1 MSKPKFKEIN
11 GRLHKLI
18 NGKYVPQQE
27 MGFWDSDFIKNLFK
41 QPAPIKDQIE
51 GVRQNLTDAAWSL
64 KRNIPS
70 YHNIPENQFMAKLG
84 EIFSPE
90 SYSYQRDTKG
100 DILFEDGKPV
110 TQYQYR
116 VAGQRHLKDS
126 QLKIRQQREA
136 EAEEERRKQEE
147 IFQAG
152 EQKRIQNQIVKK
164 GEEEED
170 VIEDP
175 VEKSG
180 ETTVEKQAKKENKSG
195 EAQDPKTGWS
205 TVFTKDQEGKDLGVM
220 TRAARREWEIK
231 NWDSYSASK
240 APGKEIPKNTPVWD
254 FGIDMDEFNKRRRRS
269 LYKAGR

>member
-1 MSKPKFKEIN
+1 MSQPKFKTID

-27 MGFWDSDFIKNLFK
+27 MGFWDSDFIKNLYK

-70 YHNIPENQFMAKLG
+70 YQNIPENQFMAKLG

-116 VAGQRHLKDS
+116 VEGQQHLKDS
-126 QLKIRQQREA
+126 QLQIRQQREA
-136 EAEEERRKQEE
+136 EAEEERKKQEE
-147 IFQAG
+147 IFKAE
-152 EQKRIQNQIVKK
+152 EQERIKKRAEGGGDEPK
-164 GEEEED
+164 
-170 VIEDP
+170 DP
-175 VEKSG
+175 VEPSG
-180 ETTVEKQAKKENKSG
+180 ETNVEKQAKKENKSG

-220 TRAARREWEIK
+220 TRAERRQWEIK

-254 FGIDMDEFNKRRRRS
+254 FGIDMDEFNKRRRS
-269 LYKAGR
+269 LYQAGR

>member
-1 MSKPKFKEIN
+1 MSQPKFKTID

-18 NGKYVPQQE
+18 DGKYVPQQE
-27 MGFWDSDFIKNLFK
+27 MGFWDSDFIKNLYK

-100 DILFEDGKPV
+100 DIVFEDGKPV

-116 VAGQRHLKDS
+116 VEGQQHLKDS
-126 QLKIRQQREA
+126 QLQIRQQREA
-136 EAEEERRKQEE
+136 EAEEERKKQEE
-147 IFQAG
+147 IFKSK
-152 EQKRIQNQIVKK
+152 EKERISKYSQSKV
-164 GEEEED
+164 EEGGPQ
-170 VIEDP
+170 DP
-175 VEKSG
+175 VEQSDEPDVK
-180 ETTVEKQAKKENKSG
+180 KQADIENKSG

-205 TVFTKDQEGKDLGVM
+205 TVFTKDQEGRDLGVM
-220 TRAARREWEIK
+220 TRAERRQWEMA
-231 NWDSYSASK
+231 NWNSYSASK

-254 FGIDMDEFNKRRRRS
+254 FGVDMEEFNKRRRN